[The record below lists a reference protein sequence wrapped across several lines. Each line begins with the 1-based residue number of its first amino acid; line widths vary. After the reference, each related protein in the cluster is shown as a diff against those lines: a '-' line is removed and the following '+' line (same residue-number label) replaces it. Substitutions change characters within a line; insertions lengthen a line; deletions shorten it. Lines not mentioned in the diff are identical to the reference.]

1 MKRVSMLG
9 VWIAVE
15 DKLAKEGNEDIQQTI
30 VARDQV
36 NQEMGLP
43 KTKNM
48 LNQETNLPSKDE

>member
-1 MKRVSMLG
+1 MKKVSMLG
-9 VWIAVE
+9 AWLAVE

-30 VARDQV
+30 AARDQV
-36 NQEMGLP
+36 NQDMGLP